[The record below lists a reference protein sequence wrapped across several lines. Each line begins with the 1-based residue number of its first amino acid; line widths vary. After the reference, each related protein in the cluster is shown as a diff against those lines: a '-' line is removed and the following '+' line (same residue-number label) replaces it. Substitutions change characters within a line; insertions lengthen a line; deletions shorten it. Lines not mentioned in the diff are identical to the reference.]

1 VPGFHYLVAGG
12 VPVFRR
18 APPARP
24 WTDELLAEATAWN
37 EAAAAR
43 GVYTWAH
50 LRELAGAT
58 PGSEAE
64 TMLAEVVDTLKD
76 DPGLAFW
83 KGIDEPWPLYE
94 PLSLVHA
101 YELVKAA
108 DPNHVF
114 HTIFGPFSKN
124 GSMYHKA
131 PDPPNLRPYNRVTD
145 THGIDVYPVYHL
157 LAGVREHKLH
167 MVGRWLRALRGATGR
182 NALTMTLQICF
193 KGSKNRNGDDFV
205 LPTKREE
212 RYMAYDAI
220 VNGERGLFFFGGELQ
235 RCHRPLDAAY
245 GWNWTFWE
253 TVLED
258 LLAEL
263 RKGSP
268 LYPALIR
275 PETTVRLRTSGTRTE
290 AISRRSRPGE
300 VWVLA
305 AHGGKQ
311 AEKVTIRGLPAWANT
326 GRLYP
331 SRKRVTAEDRRVSLR
346 FPGWGVRVIHFSR
359 NPS

>member
-1 VPGFHYLVAGG
+1 
-12 VPVFRR
+12 
-18 APPARP
+18 
-24 WTDELLAEATAWN
+24 
-37 EAAAAR
+37 
-43 GVYTWAH
+43 
-50 LRELAGAT
+50 
-58 PGSEAE
+58 
-64 TMLAEVVDTLKD
+64 
-76 DPGLAFW
+76 
-83 KGIDEPWPLYE
+83 
-94 PLSLVHA
+94 
-101 YELVKAA
+101 
-108 DPNHVF
+108 
-114 HTIFGPFSKN
+114 
-124 GSMYHKA
+124 
-131 PDPPNLRPYNRVTD
+131 
-145 THGIDVYPVYHL
+145 
-157 LAGVREHKLH
+157 
-167 MVGRWLRALRGATGR
+167 
-182 NALTMTLQICF
+182 MTLQICF

-220 VNGERGLFFFGGELQ
+220 VNGARGLFFFGGELQ

-311 AEKVTIRGLPAWANT
+311 AEKVTIRGLPAWAKT

-331 SRKRVTAEDRRVSLR
+331 SGKRVTAEDRRVSLR
-346 FPGWGVRVIHFSR
+346 FPGWGVRVIRFSR